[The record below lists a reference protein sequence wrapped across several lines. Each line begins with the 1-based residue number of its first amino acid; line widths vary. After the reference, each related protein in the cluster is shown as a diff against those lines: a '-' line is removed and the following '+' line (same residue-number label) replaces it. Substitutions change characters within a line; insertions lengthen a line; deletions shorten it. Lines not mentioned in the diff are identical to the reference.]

1 MRRSRSSTEA
11 SVGGGRGRAV
21 CGLLAALAILAA
33 GLSPAAAH
41 DVYIG
46 YGRAEIS
53 GAEFT
58 GQLAYNRA
66 DLRQVVTG
74 LRAEA
79 LPPLAPPE
87 FGALADRY
95 LGAHFQAV
103 AGDDTLKL
111 EVVGLSEEG
120 DNTIVDFRFRG
131 AKPLAALRVR
141 NDVLFEAFP
150 QQVNTLVVRV
160 AAGASRYVFHA
171 GRPVVS
177 IVLAAPGGQ

>member
-1 MRRSRSSTEA
+1 LA
-11 SVGGGRGRAV
+11 VLVAGR
-21 CGLLAALAILAA
+21 
-33 GLSPAAAH
+33 SPAAAH

-66 DLRQVVTG
+66 DFRQAVTG

-79 LPPLAPPE
+79 ASPLSPPQ
-87 FGALADRY
+87 FGALADGY
-95 LGAHFQAV
+95 LGVHFQAV
-103 AGDDTLKL
+103 AGDDTLQL
-111 EVVGLSEEG
+111 EVVGLSDEG

-131 AKPLAALRVR
+131 AKPLAVLRVR

-160 AAGASRYVFHA
+160 AAGASRHVFHA

-177 IVLAAPGGQ
+177 IGLAAPGGQ